1 MITQEITQIDSV
13 PLRSNA
19 VNESDY
25 RQKVEVFL
33 LAVKRLSEELG
44 VAIPEMNT
52 LLANVNAKEQSAISA
67 AQTATQKA
75 EMAAAAA
82 QTALQ
87 EAGNIENIVLP
98 EEATYSIAE
107 IEELFERS
115 LEIEIENAY
124 KISIL
129 NNN

>member
-1 MITQEITQIDSV
+1 MITQTITQIESV

-33 LAVKRLSEELG
+33 LAVKKLSEELG
-44 VAIPEMNT
+44 IAIPEMNT
-52 LLANVNAKEQSAISA
+52 LLTNINEKEQSATSA

-75 EMAAAAA
+75 EIATAAA

-87 EAGNIENIVLP
+87 EASNIENIVLP
-98 EEATYSIAE
+98 EEATYSIAT
-107 IEELFERS
+107 IEELFERN
-115 LEIEIENAY
+115 LELEIENAY